1 LKQNRGIAFI
11 GLIFLVITT
20 SVTTL
25 LGAGILLTGGNIF
38 SITSTEDI
46 SFIGKIL
53 ATKRIMQQEG
63 YTDVKNEDI
72 LDAALK
78 GMASAVGDKYTEYL
92 SGDENEELEIE
103 LGKEYA
109 GIGIYIMLN
118 PYNNEITV
126 VSVIKDSPAER
137 AGVERLDKILEI
149 NGERMTP
156 EDFTRA
162 ADLLKGEAGTE
173 VKLLIESASGATKN
187 ITLKREN
194 IIIKSVNH
202 EKKDAFGYIEI
213 NSFGT
218 DTAKEFDKA
227 YEDLANQGIKG
238 LIIDL
243 RDNGGGIYDEVIH
256 IANRILPKGSLIVYT
271 EDKNAN
277 QEREYSS
284 NGDITMPVVVLINEN
299 SASASEILAG
309 AIKDNKR
316 GTLVGEKTYGKG
328 LVQGLYSLKDGS
340 SIKVTIAKYFTPSGI
355 CIEGIGI
362 KPDIEIEQKYGAEDR
377 QLNKAIEILKT
388 K

>member
-1 LKQNRGIAFI
+1 MKKNRGIAFI
-11 GLIFLVITT
+11 GLLFLVVTT

-25 LGAGILLTGGNIF
+25 LGAGLLLTSGNIF
-38 SITSTEDI
+38 SITSKEDI

-63 YTDVKNEDI
+63 YTEVKSEDI
-72 LDAALK
+72 LDGALK

-92 SGDENEELEIE
+92 TGVENNELEIE

-126 VSVIKDSPAER
+126 ISVIKDSPAEK
-137 AGVERLDKILEI
+137 AGIEKLDKILEI
-149 NGERMTP
+149 NGERMTAD
-156 EDFTRA
+156 DFTRA

-173 VKLLIESASGATKN
+173 VRILVESVSGATKN

-194 IIIKSVNH
+194 IIIKSVNY
-202 EKKDAFGYIEI
+202 EKKNEFGYIEI

-218 DTAKEFDKA
+218 DTAEEFDKA
-227 YEDLANQGIKG
+227 YEDLNNQGIKG

-243 RDNGGGIYDEVIH
+243 RDNGGGIYDEVIA
-256 IANRILPKGSLIVYT
+256 IANRILPKNSLIVYT
-271 EDKNAN
+271 EDKNGK
-277 QEREYSS
+277 QDKEYSD
-284 NGDITMPVVVLINEN
+284 NGDITLPIVILINEN

-316 GTLVGEKTYGKG
+316 GTLVGENTYGKG
-328 LVQGLYSLKDGS
+328 LVQGLYSLKDGTA
-340 SIKVTIAKYFTPSGI
+340 IKVTIAKYFTPSGV

-362 KPDIEIEQKYGAEDR
+362 KPDIELEQKYGAEDN

>member
-1 LKQNRGIAFI
+1 MKQNRGIAFI
-11 GLIFLVITT
+11 GLLFLVITT

-38 SITSTEDI
+38 SITSKEDI
-46 SFIGKIL
+46 GFVGKIL

-63 YTDVKNEDI
+63 YNDVKSEDI
-72 LDAALK
+72 LDGALK

-126 VSVIKDSPAER
+126 VSVIKDSPAEK
-137 AGVERLDKILEI
+137 AGIEKLDKILEI
-149 NGERMTP
+149 NGERMTAD
-156 EDFTRA
+156 DFTRA
-162 ADLLKGEAGTE
+162 ADLLKGEAGTD
-173 VKLLIESASGATKN
+173 VKLLIETVDGATKN

-194 IIIKSVNH
+194 IIIKSVNY
-202 EKKDAFGYIEI
+202 EKKNDFGYIEI

-218 DTAKEFDKA
+218 ETAEEFDKA
-227 YEDLANQGIKG
+227 YEELANRGIKG
-238 LIIDL
+238 LVIDL

-271 EDKNAN
+271 EDKNGS
-277 QEREYSS
+277 QDKEYST
-284 NGDITMPVVVLINEN
+284 NGDITIPVVVLINEN
-299 SASASEILAG
+299 SASAAEILAG

-316 GTLVGEKTYGKG
+316 GTLLGENTYGKG

-340 SIKVTIAKYFTPSGI
+340 SIKVTIAKYFTPSGV

-362 KPDIEIEQKYGAEDR
+362 KPDIEIEQKYGAEDK

>member
-1 LKQNRGIAFI
+1 MKQNRGIAFI

-25 LGAGILLTGGNIF
+25 LGAGILLTGGNVF

-53 ATKRIMQQEG
+53 ATKHIMQQEG
-63 YTDVKNEDI
+63 YTDVKSEDI
-72 LDAALK
+72 LDGALK

-126 VSVIKDSPAER
+126 VSVIKDSPAEK
-137 AGVERLDKILEI
+137 AGIEKLDKILEI
-149 NGERMTP
+149 NGQRMKP

-162 ADLLKGEAGTE
+162 ADLLKGEVGTE
-173 VKLLIESASGATKN
+173 VKLLIESNDGATKN

-194 IIIKSVNH
+194 IVIKSVNY
-202 EKKDAFGYIEI
+202 EKKNEFGYIEI

-218 DTAKEFDKA
+218 DTADEFDKA
-227 YEDLANQGIKG
+227 YAELSNQGVKG

-277 QEREYSS
+277 QEKEYSN

-309 AIKDNKR
+309 AIRDNKR
-316 GTLVGEKTYGKG
+316 GTLVGQNTYGKG

-355 CIEGIGI
+355 CIEGVGI
-362 KPDIEIEQKYGAEDR
+362 KPDIEIKQKYGEEDR
-377 QLNKAIEILKT
+377 QLNRAIEILKT

>member
-1 LKQNRGIAFI
+1 MKQNRGIAFI
-11 GLIFLVITT
+11 GLLFLVITT

-38 SITSTEDI
+38 SITSKEDI

-72 LDAALK
+72 LDGALK

-92 SGDENEELEIE
+92 SGNENEELEIE

-126 VSVIKDSPAER
+126 VSVIKDSPAEK
-137 AGVERLDKILEI
+137 AGIEKFDKILEI
-149 NGERMTP
+149 NGVRMTP
-156 EDFTRA
+156 DDFTRA

-173 VKLLIESASGATKN
+173 VKLLIESVSGTTKN

-194 IIIKSVNH
+194 IIIKSVNY
-202 EKKDAFGYIEI
+202 EKKNEFGYIEI

-218 DTAKEFDKA
+218 DTAEEFDKA
-227 YEDLANQGIKG
+227 YTDLGNQGIKG

-277 QEREYSS
+277 QDKEYSS
-284 NGDITMPVVVLINEN
+284 LGDITMPVVILINEN

-316 GTLVGEKTYGKG
+316 GTLIGENTYGKG
-328 LVQGLYSLKDGS
+328 LVQGLYSLKDGTA
-340 SIKVTIAKYFTPSGI
+340 IKVTIAKYFTPSGI

-362 KPDIEIEQKYGAEDR
+362 KPDIEIEQKYGAEDK
-377 QLNKAIEILKT
+377 QLKKAIEILKT

>member
-1 LKQNRGIAFI
+1 M
-11 GLIFLVITT
+11 
-20 SVTTL
+20 
-25 LGAGILLTGGNIF
+25 LTGGNIF
-38 SITSTEDI
+38 SITSKEDI
-46 SFIGKIL
+46 GFIGKIL

-63 YTDVKNEDI
+63 YNDVKSEDI
-72 LDAALK
+72 LDGALK
-78 GMASAVGDKYTEYL
+78 GMVSAVGDRYTEYL
-92 SGDENEELEIE
+92 TGVENEELEIE

-126 VSVIKDSPAER
+126 VSVIKDSPAEK
-137 AGVERLDKILEI
+137 AGIEKLDKILEI
-149 NGERMTP
+149 DGEQMTAD
-156 EDFTRA
+156 DFTRA

-173 VKLLIESASGATKN
+173 VKLLIESASGASKN

-194 IIIKSVNH
+194 IIIKSVNY
-202 EKKDAFGYIEI
+202 EKKNEFGYIEI

-218 DTAKEFDKA
+218 DTAEEFDKA
-227 YEDLANQGIKG
+227 YMDLSSQGVKG

-256 IANRILPKGSLIVYT
+256 IANRLLPKNSLIVYT
-271 EDKNAN
+271 EDKNGN
-277 QEREYSS
+277 QEKEYSN
-284 NGDITMPVVVLINEN
+284 NGDITLPVVVLINEN

-309 AIKDNKR
+309 AIKDNER
-316 GTLVGEKTYGKG
+316 GTLVGKNTYGKG

-340 SIKVTIAKYFTPSGI
+340 SIKVTVAKYFTPSGV

-362 KPDIEIEQKYGAEDR
+362 KPDIEIEQKSGAEDK